1 MSFIEHD
8 IADQERFNLLLLEPG
23 EIYFEDY
30 SVTYFPKGTV
40 KADKEKRSQKGHL
53 KICSKSVVFVPKV
66 LQFPILKLPLKNVTS
81 VEEWSGDLFS
91 RIDKDKVMRI
101 TSNVAVK
108 MKENNIIGPYSF
120 FKEASD
126 YIFQLD
132 YVSVDDCLPQI
143 CQLHRA
149 STLPPGEQT
158 AMINAIVL
166 SRQSRC
172 KFNTSWLE
180 DLYEKIQC
188 ETQGDRILPL
198 VTNPGRIMLTC
209 KRLYFQ
215 PFNNIEKVPVIKIRL
230 KDISRVIK
238 RRFLLRQI
246 GIEIF
251 CKEGAP
257 CSHIYLSLPTSDER
271 DELYGTILDQK
282 ELMLD
287 QSSQDDMMIKWQSK
301 NLSNFDYLM
310 YLNSQADRSF
320 CDLTQYPVM
329 PWIVTDF
336 TSSTLDLADEK
347 IYRDL
352 SKPIGALNEER
363 IQKMRERYQEMP
375 DPKFLYGSHYST
387 PGYVLFYLARIA
399 PEYVLCLQNGKFDK
413 PDRMFNSLDDTWAN
427 CLEGAAD
434 FKELIPEFFEGKG
447 EFLLNKGVSN
457 FGIRQDG
464 QPIGDVKVPPW
475 AKDHNDFIDKM
486 RAALESDFA
495 SENIHHWIDLIFGYK
510 QIGEEAEKA
519 DNVFYFMTYEGA
531 VDLDK
536 IQDPNERAR
545 IEIQIMEFG
554 QTPKQLFKKP
564 HPPRFTK
571 DGPRHY
577 SLTTVSSSSQE
588 NEEIEVKGEQ
598 SVQSAESSVASSVQ
612 SCLSLEDISALY
624 VTHQYTLHKSG
635 ITGLQLTED
644 GCSIFSVS
652 QDTMLKMYSLEDQ
665 RQLRSFNV
673 SNMALSSC
681 LVMPDN
687 KTIVVGS
694 WDNFVYF
701 YSIEFGRILDALK
714 AHDDA
719 VSSVIWKNNI
729 LITASW
735 DSTSKIWQFT
745 PSSELHRFDSAV
757 FVGQLDHESGVSCQ
771 GVDET
776 GSLLVTG
783 TEEGQVVIWNV
794 GSLYPIAEMRAHE
807 GTVNAVGI
815 SSDCR
820 KFISCGSDCLLKIFD
835 VETQTE
841 MFVKNLG
848 YQILCVVWCN
858 NLSLIL
864 CGTDLGQLEIW
875 DGDKASL
882 VSAVKGH
889 NAPVTSI
896 EVRTRCVLTG
906 DKEGK
911 ICVWKPIWQDS

>member
-1 MSFIEHD
+1 MHFLKMAFIEHD

-30 SVTYFPKGTV
+30 SVTYFPKGV
-40 KADKEKRSQKGHL
+40 LKKDQERKSQKGHL
-53 KICSKSVVFVPKV
+53 KICSKSIVFVPKA
-66 LQFPILKLPLKNVTS
+66 LQLPILKLPLKNVTS
-81 VEEWSGDLFS
+81 IEEWSGDLFS
-91 RIDKDKVMRI
+91 RVDKDKVMKI
-101 TSNVAVK
+101 TSSVAVK

-120 FKEASD
+120 VKEASD
-126 YIFQLD
+126 YTFQLD
-132 YVSVDDCLPQI
+132 YVSVDDCLPQM

-180 DLYEKIQC
+180 DLYEKIQF

-230 KDISRVIK
+230 KDISRVIE
-238 RRFLLRQI
+238 RRFLLRKI

-257 CSHIYLSLPTSDER
+257 YSHIYLSLPTAEER
-271 DELYGTILDQK
+271 KKLMETILNQK
-282 ELMLD
+282 ELQLED
-287 QSSQDDMMIKWQSK
+287 SSHDDVMIKWQSK
-301 NLSNFDYLM
+301 NMSNYDYLM

-329 PWIVTDF
+329 PWIITDF
-336 TSSTLDLADEK
+336 TSPAIDLGDEK

-352 SKPIGALNEER
+352 KKPIGALNEER
-363 IQKMRERYQEMP
+363 IQKMRERYREMP

-413 PDRMFNSLDDTWAN
+413 PDRMFNSLDDTWGN

-434 FKELIPEFFEGKG
+434 FKELIPEFFDGNG

-464 QPIGDVKVPPW
+464 RQIGDVELPPW
-475 AKDHNDFIDKM
+475 AEDHCDFIAKM
-486 RAALESDFA
+486 RGALESDYA
-495 SENIHHWIDLIFGYK
+495 SQNLHNWIDLIFGYK
-510 QIGEEAEKA
+510 QRGEEAEKS
-519 DNVFYFMTYEGA
+519 DNVFYYMTYEGE
-531 VDLDK
+531 VDLEK
-536 IQDPNERAR
+536 IEDPNERAR

-554 QTPKQLFKKP
+554 QTPKQLFTKP
-564 HPPRFTK
+564 HPPRFTE
-571 DGPRHY
+571 DGLRHH
-577 SLTTVSSSSQE
+577 SFTTLSSSSQE
-588 NEEIEVKGEQ
+588 NEEPAMKETE
-598 SVQSAESSVASSVQ
+598 SSESAESRAAYSAP
-612 SCLSLEDISALY
+612 SCLSLDEIAALH
-624 VTHQYTLHKSG
+624 VTHKHSLHKSCV
-635 ITGLQLTED
+635 TGLQLTED
-644 GCSIFSVS
+644 GCNVFSVS
-652 QDTMLKMYSLEDQ
+652 QDTMLKMYSLEEQ

-701 YSIEFGRILDALK
+701 YSIEFGRILDTLK

-719 VSSVIWKNNI
+719 VSSVIWKKKI
-729 LITASW
+729 LLTASW
-735 DSTSKIWQFT
+735 DSTAKVWQFT
-745 PSSELHRFDSAV
+745 PPSEPHNFDPAV
-757 FVGQLDHESGVSCQ
+757 FIGQLDHESGVSCQ
-771 GVDET
+771 DVDET
-776 GSLLVTG
+776 GSLLVSG
-783 TEEGQVVIWNV
+783 TKEGQVIIWDIN
-794 GSLYPIAEMRAHE
+794 SLYPIAEMKIHD
-807 GTVNAVGI
+807 GTVNAVAFSFDG
-815 SSDCR
+815 R
-820 KFISCGSDCLLKIFD
+820 RLISCGADSLLKIID
-835 VETQTE
+835 VDTQTE
-841 MFVKNLG
+841 VFVKNVG
-848 YQILCVVWCN
+848 HQILCLGWCESVV
-858 NLSLIL
+858 L
-864 CGTDLGQLEIW
+864 CGTENGDLEMW
-875 DGDKASL
+875 DVNKASV
-882 VSAVKGH
+882 VSTVKGH
-889 NAPVTSI
+889 DEPVTCI
-896 EVRTRCVLTG
+896 DVRTKCVLTG
-906 DKEGK
+906 DKGGG
-911 ICVWKPIWQDS
+911 ICVWKPT